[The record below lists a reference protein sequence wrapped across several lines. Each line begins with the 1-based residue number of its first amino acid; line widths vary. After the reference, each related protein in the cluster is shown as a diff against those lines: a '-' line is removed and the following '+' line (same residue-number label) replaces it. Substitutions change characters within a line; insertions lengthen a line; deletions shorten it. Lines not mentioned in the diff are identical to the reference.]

1 MKVVIEMP
9 LEFEFFLL
17 VPEAILQ
24 SIWDAYWENEYL
36 RVLRMLRDGEL

>member
-1 MKVVIEMP
+1 MVIEMP
-9 LEFEFFLL
+9 LAFEFFLL

-36 RVLRMLRDGEL
+36 RVLRMLRDGDL